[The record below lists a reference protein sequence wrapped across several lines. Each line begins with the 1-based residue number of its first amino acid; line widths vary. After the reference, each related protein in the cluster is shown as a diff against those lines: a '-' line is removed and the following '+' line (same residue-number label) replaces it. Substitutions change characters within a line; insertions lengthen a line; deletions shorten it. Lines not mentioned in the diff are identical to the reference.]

1 MHHHR
6 AGIVRPSQDRPGG
19 VQHTRSSR
27 LVGSEHYRPLVKL
40 RQPPVAD
47 SRAVLIDGIDLANSR

>member
-1 MHHHR
+1 MHHHKSR
-6 AGIVRPSQDRPGG
+6 HRRPSQDLPGG
-19 VQHTRSSR
+19 QHTRSSR

-47 SRAVLIDGIDLANSR
+47 SRAVLLDGIDLANSR